1 MSITRSFFALDYL
14 ILETYFTLHV
24 ALEFPLFLLEEW
36 TILHLKRNLCE
47 NAKSQRAL
55 E

>member
-14 ILETYFTLHV
+14 IFETYFALHV
-24 ALEFPLFLLEEW
+24 ALEFLLFLLEEW
-36 TILHLKRNLCE
+36 TILHLEWNLCE
-47 NAKSQRAL
+47 KTKSQRAL